1 MQNLINYIRVTLKP
15 YYPET
20 EISGLTRIIA
30 EHITKLPYSVTL
42 LEKKEI
48 TPSQT
53 EQLNSIINRLQ
64 QHEPIQYILGETEF
78 FGLNFS
84 VNRATL
90 IPRPETEELVE
101 LIINDYLQ
109 TKPSVLDIGT
119 GSGCIAVALAR
130 YLKGST
136 VSAWDFSA
144 EALEIAKQNA
154 QANDV
159 VVEFSHV
166 DVLGNYPVN
175 KKFDI
180 IVSNPPYVLESEKE
194 TMEKNVLDYEPYSAL
209 FVPNDNPLLFY
220 ERIADL
226 ASELLNK
233 EGRLYFEINQAQG
246 QATINMLNEKGYTN
260 ISLFKDLSKR
270 DRIIRAEQGK

>member
-30 EHITKLPYSVTL
+30 EHITKLPYSVTS

-101 LIINDYLQ
+101 LIINDHLQ
-109 TKPSVLDIGT
+109 SRHSVLDIGT
-119 GSGCIAVALAR
+119 GTGCIAVALAK

-136 VSAWDFSA
+136 LSAWDFSA

-166 DVLGNYPVN
+166 DVLSDYPVN

-220 ERIADL
+220 ERIANL
-226 ASELLNK
+226 ASKLLNK
-233 EGRLYFEINQAQG
+233 DGKLYFEINQAQG

-270 DRIIRAEQGK
+270 DRIIKAERGK

>member
-48 TPSQT
+48 TSSQT

-101 LIINDYLQ
+101 LIINDHLQ
-109 TKPSVLDIGT
+109 SKPSVLDIGT

-166 DVLGNYPVN
+166 DVLGDYPVN

-220 ERIADL
+220 ERIANL

-233 EGRLYFEINQAQG
+233 DGKLYFEINQAQG

-270 DRIIRAEQGK
+270 DRIIKAERGK